1 MLAGLLL
8 LLPLLWL
15 LAPAPAPG
23 LRDMLGFMDGA
34 TLGALCALMILSRGL
49 EVSGALGH
57 LARALL
63 DRVRGPRGLAT
74 LLVLLSALLAALL
87 TNDVALFIVVPL
99 TVGMRGQLEGLAG
112 RLVIFEAL
120 AVNAGSAGSPVGN
133 PQNLYLWQT
142 SGEGF
147 VPFALG
153 LLPLG
158 VALVVLL
165 LVLVPF
171 AFPRR
176 WEGGDP
182 ASGADAATA
191 GATGA
196 TPGATPGPTSSS
208 TAGATPGPTR
218 GATPGTTPGTTP
230 EMAPPLDR
238 GLLRLALPLY
248 PVVLLLVEMGFA
260 LPAAGGALLLFGL
273 RHRHVLRGVD
283 WPLLAVFALFFMN
296 VGVLSTFPVVSRGVD
311 GLLALPGGAYTAGI
325 LTSQV
330 ISNVPAA
337 LLLDG
342 FTTQTTLLAWGVNVG
357 GFGLAVGSLANLIAL
372 RLGREPGLFWRFHL
386 WSIPVLLLS
395 TLVGWLLVRGFSPGG

>member
-15 LAPAPAPG
+15 FAPDPAPDPRT
-23 LRDMLGFMDGA
+23 LLGFLDGA
-34 TLGALCALMILSRGL
+34 TLGALGALMILSRGL
-49 EVSGALGH
+49 EVSGALGR

-63 DRVRGPRGLAT
+63 DRVRGPRGLAA

-87 TNDVALFIVVPL
+87 TNDVALFLVVPL
-99 TVGMRGQLEGLAG
+99 TVGMRGHLAGLTG

-133 PQNLYLWQT
+133 PQNLYLWQA

-158 VALVVLL
+158 AALVVLL

-176 WEGGDP
+176 WKGGDP
-182 ASGADAATA
+182 VSMAGSEGAS
-191 GATGA
+191 
-196 TPGATPGPTSSS
+196 
-208 TAGATPGPTR
+208 GATPGPTR
-218 GATPGTTPGTTP
+218 GATPAATRRATPGTTP
-230 EMAPPLDR
+230 SPTPSPTRGATPGMAPPLDR

-273 RHRHVLRGVD
+273 LRPHVLRGVD
-283 WPLLAVFALFFMN
+283 WPLLAVFGLFFVN
-296 VGVLSTFPVVSRGVD
+296 VGLLSTFPLVARGID
-311 GLLALPGGAYTAGI
+311 ALLALPGGAYTAGI
-325 LTSQV
+325 LASQV
-330 ISNVPAA
+330 MSNVPAA

-342 FTTQTTLLAWGVNVG
+342 FTPDTILLAWGVNVG

-386 WSIPVLLLS
+386 WSIPVLFLS